1 MELKPSDFS
10 KKVMPDLPD
19 EEYEALKEDI
29 RKNGIRHPIDVSPD
43 GEILDGH
50 HRWRIARELGIEVPT
65 QVIDVETDE
74 EKKEWVV
81 KSNLLR
87 RQLSTKEKYLLYAEL
102 SELYEKG
109 RGGDRRSDEFQ
120 KSQSA
125 TSERDDVLS
134 RTAEKTG
141 TSKDTIARARKY
153 SRIIKERPDLKD
165 KDPTAA
171 IRIYDREKRREERE
185 PPEPVS
191 IDKGE
196 LPVNQVL
203 CGDSLD
209 LMEELPENSVDAL
222 VTDPPYGIGFMGKKW
237 DEFEEKYDGEVW
249 DEYMG
254 DVDMPDDADRLP
266 WPKYMMGRNVRCR
279 KCGKWKV
286 SSNPCQCDEP
296 DFPNVRLSNAQIYQR
311 WTQEWASEAFR
322 VLKPGAYALIF
333 GIPKMHHRM
342 MAGIEDAGFEIRD
355 TLMWIFGEGFP
366 KSLDI
371 SKAIDKYL
379 GREDEREKVG
389 EKPYTS
395 QDITGDSYNRDRAK
409 ERERIRVEVTEPA
422 ASEAE
427 KWKGWGTALKPA
439 HEPIVLAQKPPE
451 GSYAENVM
459 KWGVGGLS
467 IDGCRI
473 PVPDRE
479 QYEDNGAGF
488 AERAEKGKDKSEW
501 EGWGLKTKHGR
512 YASEIGRWPANVILD
527 PESAEMLDEQSGET
541 SRGHR
546 PKVGQAAS
554 GFCYGEY
561 EPIESDERYYETGGA
576 SRFFYCAKAHRSERN
591 AGLEDLED
599 VKMGQSGGARQKL
612 REGKDE
618 YQTGD
623 DVSVGLN
630 KIKKVKNDIAT
641 LKPINLLRYLVRLVT
656 PPNGIVLDP
665 FAGSGTTGCACEI
678 EGFDYILI
686 EKRPRFAEVIAPKR
700 IEHWSD
706 PENWGDLKEHKEL
719 EN

>member
-1 MELKPSDFS
+1 MS
-10 KKVMPDLPD
+10 K
-19 EEYEALKEDI
+19 
-29 RKNGIRHPIDVSPD
+29 
-43 GEILDGH
+43 
-50 HRWRIARELGIEVPT
+50 
-65 QVIDVETDE
+65 
-74 EKKEWVV
+74 
-81 KSNLLR
+81 
-87 RQLSTKEKYLLYAEL
+87 
-102 SELYEKG
+102 LYEKG
-109 RGGDRRSDEFQ
+109 RGGDRRSEEFQ

-134 RTAEKTG
+134 KTAERTG

-153 SRIIKERPDLKD
+153 SRIVEERPDLKD

-171 IRIYDREKRREERE
+171 IRTYDEEKKRKERE

-222 VTDPPYGIGFMGKKW
+222 VTDPPYGIGFMGKRW
-237 DEFEEKYDGEVW
+237 DEFRGEHDGKVW
-249 DEYMG
+249 DEYMS
-254 DVDMPDDADRLP
+254 DVDMPDGADRLP
-266 WPKYMMGRNVRCR
+266 WPKYMRGRNIRCR

-296 DFPNVRLSNAQIYQR
+296 DFPNVRLSNAQIYQK
-311 WTQEWASEAFR
+311 WTQEWASEALR

-355 TLMWIFGEGFP
+355 TLMWIFGSGFP

-371 SKAIDKYL
+371 SKAIDGYFGK
-379 GREDEREKVG
+379 EDEREVYA
-389 EKPYTS
+389 E
-395 QDITGDSYNRDRAK
+395 
-409 ERERIRVEVTEPA
+409 EPSSWGR
-422 ASEAE
+422 SEADHRWGLTKSTHRYSE
-427 KWKGWGTALKPA
+427 SATPEAEEWDGWGTALKPA

-459 KWGVGGLS
+459 KWGVGGLN

-473 PVPDRE
+473 KVSNDDRLVKGGTYSE
-479 QYEDNGAGF
+479 RNQDNKTGF
-488 AERAEKGKDKSEW
+488 FGSGN
-501 EGWGLKTKHGR
+501 EGDWKPN
-512 YASEIGRWPANVILD
+512 EGRWPANVILD
-527 PESAEMLDEQSGET
+527 PKSAEMLDERSGERKSSRIEKPSDCDT
-541 SRGHR
+541 SGMTSFDSMRGNR
-546 PKVGQAAS
+546 PARGYDDS
-554 GFCYGEY
+554 
-561 EPIESDERYYETGGA
+561 GGA
-576 SRFFYCAKAHRSERN
+576 SRFFYCTKARKSERN
-591 AGLEDLED
+591 AGLEDLEG

-612 REGKDE
+612 KEGKDE

-630 KIKKVKNDIAT
+630 KIKEVKNDIAT
-641 LKPINLLRYLVRLVT
+641 LKPINLMRYLVRLVT
-656 PPNGIVLDP
+656 PPDGTVLDP

-700 IEHWSD
+700 IEYWSN
-706 PENWGDLKEHKEL
+706 PENWDDLKEHKEL
-719 EN
+719 EKTEM